1 MHHIHPQPH
10 PPMSQPANHNPVRWA
25 AMTLVIVVGLCLA
38 LTSAWLWIAA
48 RDGAQRNQT
57 QERQQDGG
65 EE

>member
-1 MHHIHPQPH
+1 
-10 PPMSQPANHNPVRWA
+10 MSQPANHNPVRWA

>member
-1 MHHIHPQPH
+1 
-10 PPMSQPANHNPVRWA
+10 MSLPANHTPVPWGP
-25 AMTLVIVVGLCLA
+25 MTLVIVVGLCLA
-38 LTSAWLWIAA
+38 LTSAWLWTAA